1 MPGAAG
7 SGHGGA
13 EVVALRDDPGLWL
26 LLHLRPP
33 RDRRRDGRGRCAVC
47 GAEGRQVMNG
57 WVLSPE
63 LRRRYGD
70 ALAARESLFCER
82 CGCSLRVRRIAEVLV
97 GLYGETA
104 SSLAELVGED
114 AFRALRVAEINS
126 VGRMHDVLAGL
137 PGLVHVEYPE
147 EDIQALSFQD
157 ASFDLVLT
165 SETLEHVPDPRTALR
180 ETLRV
185 LRPGGRHVFTVP
197 VDPAVETTRSRDG
210 LPAEH
215 HGRGGGPF
223 ALVTRK
229 ADMLVHTDFGRDLP
243 GVVRAAGFEVETDGE
258 GLELVVVATRPGD
271 GG

>member
-1 MPGAAG
+1 MAR
-7 SGHGGA
+7 
-13 EVVALRDDPGLWL
+13 LRDDPGLWL
-26 LLHLRPP
+26 LLHLRPFG
-33 RDRRRDGRGRCAVC
+33 DRRRDLHGRCAVC
-47 GAEGRQVMNG
+47 GAAGRQVMNG
-57 WVLSPE
+57 WVLSPGV
-63 LRRRYGD
+63 RVRYGD

-82 CGCSLRVRRIAEVLV
+82 CGCSLRVRRIAETLV
-97 GLYGETA
+97 RLYGEAATT
-104 SSLAELVGED
+104 LAALVRED
-114 AFRALRVAEINS
+114 AFRELRVAEINS
-126 VGRMHDVLAGL
+126 VGRMHAVLAEL

-147 EDIQALSFQD
+147 EDIQALSWDD

-165 SETLEHVPDPRTALR
+165 SETLEHVPEPRQALR

-197 VDPAVETTRSRDG
+197 LDPSLEATRSRHG

-243 GVVRAAGFEVETDGE
+243 EVVRAAGFEVETDGE
-258 GLELVVVATRPGD
+258 GLGLVVVATRPGAS
-271 GG
+271 G